1 MAKSRIV
8 IVEGRQYLVPR
19 KKYKQAR
26 KMVPSEDQVWT
37 HIMENI
43 EEYGRPLE
51 PVEEEEEE

>member
-1 MAKSRIV
+1 MAKSKIV

-26 KMVPSEDQVWT
+26 KRVPSEDQVWSY
-37 HIMENI
+37 IMENI

-51 PVEEEEEE
+51 EEGEEEEE